1 MSKVP
6 LEGKHNVLL
15 RRMSVYGNFKGKH
28 NAILFIGQLAG
39 KVK

>member
-15 RRMSVYGNFKGKH
+15 RRMSVYGNFKGQ
-28 NAILFIGQLAG
+28 LFMAASRENIMPSYL
-39 KVK
+39 